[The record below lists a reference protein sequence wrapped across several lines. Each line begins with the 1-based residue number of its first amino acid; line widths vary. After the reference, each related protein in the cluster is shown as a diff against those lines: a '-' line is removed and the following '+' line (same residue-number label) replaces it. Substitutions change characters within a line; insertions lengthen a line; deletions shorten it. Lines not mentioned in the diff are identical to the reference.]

1 MDKARKIREGDVR
14 TASRLIRHLEEQLPE
29 AVETLKH
36 IFPHTGKAHVIGIT
50 GAPGAGKSTL
60 TDALITSFRY
70 QNRTVGV
77 LAVDPTSPFT
87 GGAILGDRIRMKRH
101 EEDSGVFIRSLATR
115 GAMGGLS
122 KAVGDAIH
130 ILDAMGK
137 DIIIVETVGTGQQEV
152 EIINHSHTVIVV
164 AVPGMGDEIQAI
176 KAGILEIADIFIVN
190 KADRDGAPQLYR
202 ELQMM
207 LDMANIKP
215 GVWRPPIIMAA
226 NVSDPTPFEE
236 QMEEVSHQINAHYH
250 YLVSSERMEDRM
262 RRRILMEINEAI
274 RASILE
280 PILNDLVVSGE
291 LDRIMSILFRKE
303 SDPYSLADQVALR
316 YLKEDWLKR

>member
-1 MDKARKIREGDVR
+1 
-14 TASRLIRHLEEQLPE
+14 
-29 AVETLKH
+29 
-36 IFPHTGKAHVIGIT
+36 
-50 GAPGAGKSTL
+50 
-60 TDALITSFRY
+60 
-70 QNRTVGV
+70 
-77 LAVDPTSPFT
+77 
-87 GGAILGDRIRMKRH
+87 MKRH